1 MKKRLTKGM
10 LMAALICGT
19 ISVLPVGGVVAHAEG
34 AATEDAE
41 MQAFNLE
48 EIVITAT
55 RTENK
60 MIDTAANLSV
70 VTAEDIENRN
80 YQSAADAMKDVPGV
94 SITYGGGER
103 ERHIILNGD
112 DRVVIMIDGR
122 RLNQEKGASGGHQAY
137 DLSDLPSP
145 DAIER
150 IEILKGAASTLYG
163 SDAVGGVVNIITKN
177 PNKTEIKLNA
187 GAGSW
192 GHWNAR
198 ASVATK
204 LGKTGLL
211 VTAQK
216 DKQDYLKY
224 KDAFDSRT
232 KRWEKSSS
240 ESDNVDVKLTQ
251 DIGKDQQAT
260 LYFHHSYK
268 SGDQPAYISS
278 KYAAVSGSDL
288 NNDVSFQYDWGKE
301 SDHTGFVR
309 LYRNYY
315 VGNYYGSPSNRYHE
329 TKVGV
334 DLQQSFKLSKNNN
347 LIAGLEWRDSH
358 LGSGEYDGNRKIIT
372 KAIFLQDTWNFAPE
386 WTFTLGDRYDK
397 HSMFGHK
404 NSLSA
409 GLNKKF
415 GDKGHAYLSWGQ
427 VFRAPQGNDL
437 FWNEDWGWGMGMF
450 GNPDLKP
457 ETGYTWT
464 LGYDT
469 KVGQKT
475 RIGITGFYS
484 KLNDAIK
491 WMDVGGYR
499 YEVLNVEKEKKRG
512 IELSVNHEFTKN
524 LSMNASYVY
533 VKSDID
539 SGTAKTRDYKI
550 APNQYKF
557 GISYHDDRFRAELM
571 GRGAS
576 GQSNKEFADSK
587 YLTMDISLQYK
598 IQKNWKVYA
607 NMYNLTNAAY
617 TEYPHVTADGRYQYP
632 AAGRH
637 FFIGTEYKF

>member
-1 MKKRLTKGM
+1 MKRKLSKGM
-10 LMAALICGT
+10 LMTALICGT
-19 ISVLPVGGVVAHAEG
+19 ISIVSFGGAVVHAEETDAD
-34 AATEDAE
+34 AAL
-41 MQAFNLE
+41 QGFNLE
-48 EIVITAT
+48 EVVVTAT
-55 RTENK
+55 RIENK
-60 MIDTAANLSV
+60 LIDTAANVAV

-94 SITYGGGER
+94 AITHGGGER

-122 RLNQEKGASGGHQAY
+122 RLNQEKGPSGGHQAY

-150 IEILKGAASTLYG
+150 IEILMGAASTLYG
-163 SDAVGGVVNIITKN
+163 SDAVGGVVNIITKQ
-177 PNKTEIKLNA
+177 PEKTEVRLNA

-192 GHWNAR
+192 GNWNAR

-204 LGKTGLL
+204 IGKTGIL

-216 DKQDYLKY
+216 ENQDYIKY
-224 KDAFDSRT
+224 KDANDSGN
-232 KRWEKSSS
+232 KKWDKSAS
-240 ESDNVDVKLTQ
+240 ESDNVDVKITQ

-268 SGDQPAYISS
+268 SGDQPAYIGSI
-278 KYAAVSGSDL
+278 YAPVAGSDL
-288 NNDVSFQYDWGKE
+288 NNDVSFQYDWGKG
-301 SDHTGFVR
+301 SDHAGFIR

-315 VGNYYGSPSNRYHE
+315 VGNYYGTPSNRYYE
-329 TKVGV
+329 TKRGI
-334 DLQQSFKLSKNNN
+334 DIQQNVKLSKNNN

-358 LGSGEYDGNRKIIT
+358 MGSGEYDGEKKIIT

-386 WTFTLGDRYDK
+386 WTLTLGDRYDK
-397 HSMFGHK
+397 HNMFGHK
-404 NSLSA
+404 NTMSA

-469 KVGQKT
+469 KVGEKT

-484 KLNDAIK
+484 KLNNAIK
-491 WMDVGGYR
+491 WMDVGGWR
-499 YEVLNVEKEKKRG
+499 YEALNVDREKRRG
-512 IELSVNHEFTKN
+512 IELSVNHDFTKH

-539 SGTAKTRDYKI
+539 SGTEKTRDYKI

-576 GQSNKEFADSK
+576 GQSYKEFADSK

-607 NMYNLTNAAY
+607 NLYNLTNAAY
-617 TEYPHVTADGRYQYP
+617 TDYPHVTADGRYQYP